1 MGTLV
6 TRIAFAIALV
16 LLTWNPSTWSYV
28 DWALR
33 DRSSFDA
40 VKAFFGVLLLGGWVF
55 CVRSAWVSLG
65 AVGLVL
71 VGALL
76 AHDRLDARAVR
87 RRRRPARRSRSS
99 GSCWSRSASRWASA
113 SPGRRCGSARPG
125 RSRPT
130 EPRKQR
136 RFERTGADRAA
147 RRASAAIRASS
158 KPRRAFSTC
167 AVCSPSSGGGAAA
180 SRAGAVELQRH
191 AHAGH
196 RPGERVRQ
204 VEPHAARGELRL
216 VEHLVDAC

>member
-76 AHDRLDARAVR
+76 ATIVWMLVQFGVVAPGATQSIVWIVLVAVGV
-87 RRRRPARRSRSS
+87 ALGVGLS
-99 GSCWSRSASRWASA
+99 WS
-113 SPGRRCGSARPG
+113 
-125 RSRPT
+125 
-130 EPRKQR
+130 K
-136 RFERTGADRAA
+136 
-147 RRASAAIRASS
+147 
-158 KPRRAFSTC
+158 
-167 AVCSPSSGGGAAA
+167 
-180 SRAGAVELQRH
+180 
-191 AHAGH
+191 
-196 RPGERVRQ
+196 VRQ
-204 VEPHAARGELRL
+204 RATGQVEA
-216 VEHLVDAC
+216 D

>member
-6 TRIAFAIALV
+6 TRIAFAVALV

-76 AHDRLDARAVR
+76 ATIVWMLVQFGVVA
-87 RRRRPARRSRSS
+87 P
-99 GSCWSRSASRWASA
+99 GSTKTLLW
-113 SPGRRCGSARPG
+113 
-125 RSRPT
+125 
-130 EPRKQR
+130 
-136 RFERTGADRAA
+136 
-147 RRASAAIRASS
+147 I
-158 KPRRAFSTC
+158 
-167 AVCSPSSGGGAAA
+167 V
-180 SRAGAVELQRH
+180 
-191 AHAGH
+191 
-196 RPGERVRQ
+196 
-204 VEPHAARGELRL
+204 L
-216 VEHLVDAC
+216 VTVGVVLGVGLS